1 MEWNIC
7 KIKMSNFYEKL
18 YFTTRKIHRET
29 KQLIH
34 RDLAARNVLIGENNV
49 AKVIKNMEFPVN

>member
-1 MEWNIC
+1 MEWSIC
-7 KIKMSNFYEKL
+7 KNFAINNLLNTKKFLFKSY
-18 YFTTRKIHRET
+18 RET

-49 AKVIKNMEFPVN
+49 AKVFFKYL